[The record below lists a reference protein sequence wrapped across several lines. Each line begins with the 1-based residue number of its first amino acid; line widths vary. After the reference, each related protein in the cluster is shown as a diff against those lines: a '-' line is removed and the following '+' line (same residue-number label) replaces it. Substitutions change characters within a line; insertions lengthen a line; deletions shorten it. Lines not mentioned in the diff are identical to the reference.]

1 MNDTGSFSLWRIL
14 LLAQLREQPTR
25 FLVTVLALALGVALG
40 SSVFLVNTS
49 ALNEFGLA
57 TKRLVGEAD
66 IVIRG
71 PREGFAE
78 QVFVDLAHNA
88 SISALSPVLELEVAL
103 SGRNDTLK
111 VLGLDPFQAAALQ
124 PTLIG

>member
-1 MNDTGSFSLWRIL
+1 MNTSGSFNLWRIL

-25 FLVTVLALALGVALG
+25 FIVTVLALALGVALG
-40 SSVFLVNTS
+40 ASVYLVNTS

-57 TKRLVGEAD
+57 TKRMVGEAD

-78 QVFVDLAHNA
+78 QVFVDLARNP
-88 SISALSPVLELEVAL
+88 SISALSPAMSWRARMLCPSASNLLFSQSFSSADRKPAS
-103 SGRNDTLK
+103 SG
-111 VLGLDPFQAAALQ
+111 
-124 PTLIG
+124 

>member
-1 MNDTGSFSLWRIL
+1 MNATGSFSLWRIL
-14 LLAQLREQPTR
+14 LLAQLREQPMR

-78 QVFVDLAHNA
+78 QLFVDLAHNP
-88 SISALSPVLELEVAL
+88 SIRDRKSVV
-103 SGRNDTLK
+103 
-111 VLGLDPFQAAALQ
+111 
-124 PTLIG
+124 